1 MHALGLPTLLCHHV
15 EADAQGYLQGFRRCA
30 VDHKRRVVLALRELG
45 FRTVAAGDSHND
57 LGMLAAAHAG
67 FLVDPPV
74 AVAAP
79 GQPLAAPT

>member
-1 MHALGLPTLLCHHV
+1 
-15 EADAQGYLQGFRRCA
+15 
-30 VDHKRRVVLALRELG
+30 VLALRELG